1 MSDSRF
7 AFVTAL
13 KKRRNFIFG
22 KKNVLNNYFV
32 VSQRVS
38 DRQAADHERED
49 GQSGCR
55 CRLRG
60 RAVRRLVVAVVLE

>member
-1 MSDSRF
+1 MIAVLHS
-7 AFVTAL
+7 L
-13 KKRRNFIFG
+13 QLL
-22 KKNVLNNYFV
+22 KNVETLLLEKNVQNNYFV
-32 VSQRVS
+32 VSERVS

>member
-1 MSDSRF
+1 MIAVLHSLQR
-7 AFVTAL
+7 L
-13 KKRRNFIFG
+13 
-22 KKNVLNNYFV
+22 KNVETLLLEKNVQNNYFV
-32 VSQRVS
+32 VSERVS
-38 DRQAADHERED
+38 DGQAADHERED

>member
-1 MSDSRF
+1 MIAVLHSLQR
-7 AFVTAL
+7 L
-13 KKRRNFIFG
+13 
-22 KKNVLNNYFV
+22 KNVETLLLEKNVQNNYFV
-32 VSQRVS
+32 VSERVS
-38 DRQAADHERED
+38 GRQAADHERED